1 MKRRFLIRTGQR
13 GGDLLVGRVSRNFV
27 EYWGTR
33 AEDQLIR
40 HIETAEYG
48 EGDGFDADSP
58 DMTADGNRYWAEVSD
73 IVRITAPYEDAV
85 LSVVEVIP
93 DENEGADP
101 EEIGEA
107 MEFTLGPAV
116 FDRELYTSPAEEAQD
131 NWWPVLMVHASGKG
145 TFSQILIETDGPDF
159 EPDQLRTGN
168 IETDLC
174 RLAER
179 FWYRGTEVQPIIVND
194 VIGTSF
200 SAMVGYINP
209 DFVDVISDDDI
220 REALAAGG

>member
-1 MKRRFLIRTGQR
+1 MKRYFLIHTGQR
-13 GGDLLVGRVSRNFV
+13 GGDLIVGRVSSDFV
-27 EYWGTR
+27 EYWRTR
-33 AEDQLIR
+33 PEDQLIQ
-40 HIETAEYG
+40 HIEAAESG

-58 DMTADGNRYWAEVSD
+58 DMTANGNPYWAELND
-73 IVRITAPYEDAV
+73 IEWLTGPYEDAV

-93 DENEGADP
+93 RQNEGLDP

-116 FDRELYTSPAEEAQD
+116 YGRELYTNPAEEAED
-131 NWWPVLMVHASGKG
+131 DWWPVLMVHASGKG
-145 TFSQILIETDGPDF
+145 MFSQILIETDGPDF

-179 FWYRGTEVQPIIVND
+179 FWYRGAEVLPIMVND

-200 SAMVGYINP
+200 NAMVGYINP